1 VWSAFDHT
9 LTLTYTHAQPTDT
22 PPHHTTPRTICVC
35 CGVVRVVLWSEV
47 FSVLFPVVERGV
59 ISITH
64 TYTIHTCVN
73 HTHSH
78 YSHIYT
84 HIIHTDL
91 NHTHSHY
98 SRTNHRHAASTFFF
112 YRITDLYCQG
122 CVDMCGLVCVVDSCI
137 VQWVW
142 WVCLGSLT

>member
-1 VWSAFDHT
+1 MECFRSH
-9 LTLTYTHAQPTDT
+9 THAHVHSCTT
-22 PPHHTTPRTICVC
+22 HGHATTPHHTTHNLC
-35 CGVVRVVLWSEV
+35 VLWCSMR
-47 FSVLFPVVERGV
+47 SIVERGLFRS
-59 ISITH
+59 ISGCRAWSDFNHTH
-64 TYTIHTCVN
+64 LHYSHICVN

-78 YSHIYT
+78 YPHIYT

-122 CVDMCGLVCVVDSCI
+122 CVDMCGLVCVVVCCI
-137 VQWVW
+137 VQ
-142 WVCLGSLT
+142 